1 MVLGLL
7 ATSASA
13 AEVEWRGPAAC
24 PDAEELRFRIER
36 AIGMP
41 LSHAA
46 PLRFQIDAERSA
58 EGYRARMDVDAG
70 PREPPRRRVLTASVC
85 SQLTDLVAVTA
96 AIALG
101 ASDPGE
107 GLSPAAG
114 ASPTGPGSPATASS
128 SASELASAADRAGA
142 SAPLV
147 GASSSSGATPADELG
162 AAALESSS
170 PPWLPELSLGFLADA
185 GSLPHVGAGF
195 ALGAGVGQGRLR
207 LRAVGTWLFEQH
219 AALRGAEAAG
229 PGAQFA
235 LVTAALSACAAPF
248 GAVGPGW
255 VVEGCGGWEL
265 GRLSGEGRGVLR
277 PRSSAA
283 LWSAPRLDLAA
294 RWAFGSTGVEL
305 GAVLTLAVP
314 LMREDFVLGDLGSLH
329 RPSLAVGRA
338 ALVLNWR
345 L

>member
-1 MVLGLL
+1 MVLGLV
-7 ATSASA
+7 ATGASA
-13 AEVEWRGPAAC
+13 AEVEWRAPAAC

-46 PLRFQIDAERSA
+46 PLRFQIEAERSA
-58 EGYRARMDVDAG
+58 EGYGARMDVDAG
-70 PREPPRRRVLTASVC
+70 PREPPRRRVLVASDC

-107 GLSPAAG
+107 GLSPAGSAAPSEPADAVSHAAA
-114 ASPTGPGSPATASS
+114 ASPAITS
-128 SASELASAADRAGA
+128 SADGAGA
-142 SAPLV
+142 SAPLIA
-147 GASSSSGATPADELG
+147 GSSSGATPADELG
-162 AAALESSS
+162 LAALESSS
-170 PPWLPELSLGFLADA
+170 PPWSPELSLWFLADA
-185 GSLPHVGAGF
+185 GSLPHTGAGF
-195 ALGAGVGQGRLR
+195 ALGAGVGQGRFR
-207 LRAVGTWLFEQH
+207 LRALGTWLFEQH
-219 AALRGAEAAG
+219 AALQGAEAAG
-229 PGAQFA
+229 PGARFA
-235 LVTAALSACAAPF
+235 LVAGALSACAAPF

-255 VVEGCGGWEL
+255 VVEGCGGWEI

-305 GAVLTLAVP
+305 GAALTLAVP

-329 RPSLAVGRA
+329 RPSVAVGRA